1 MIALDTSI
9 AQFESAYLAQYASSV
24 LPSQRQ
30 ALIVMKLCR
39 SSLGLGMQAQCGD
52 CGEQRV
58 VPHSCGHCNFPH
70 YQHFE
75 SQRWIERQTQALV
88 SGSYF
93 LITFTTVTSV
103 LRRRCG
109 RARPKTAEHGCF
121 GKQKCAVEH

>member
-30 ALIVMKLCR
+30 ALSAMKLCR
-39 SSLGLGMQAQCGD
+39 SSLGPGMLAQCGD

-58 VPHSCGHCNFPH
+58 VPHSCGHRNCPH
-70 YQHFE
+70 CQHFE

-88 SGSYF
+88 PGSYF
-93 LITFTTVTSV
+93 LITFTVPACLVPGLS
-103 LRRRCG
+103 G
-109 RARPKTAEHGCF
+109 TAS
-121 GKQKCAVEH
+121 